1 MPKHAASRK
10 VLRELL
16 PSGNRPSP
24 STEGRTLTRESRR
37 AGRLGLPVAE
47 KEKEGWVGEIR
58 EIVFDVFAVVCY
70 RIRVL
75 YECGTGR

>member
-1 MPKHAASRK
+1 
-10 VLRELL
+10 
-16 PSGNRPSP
+16 
-24 STEGRTLTRESRR
+24 LTRESRR

-70 RIRVL
+70 RTRTHVYIHMYTASNQIKRL
-75 YECGTGR
+75 STLF